1 MKNLLFMCLVFAA
14 FGMVSMSSDQPITFV
29 DGEPSEYIYIKLKNE
44 CNHAVKYEYRYSSGA
59 TSAARSSKTSGVL
72 SANFQ
77 RQITLR
83 VGAELYVAGEFIQV
97 ITKEDDKQVIMACQ

>member
-1 MKNLLFMCLVFAA
+1 MCFVFAA
-14 FGMVSMSSDQPITFV
+14 FGMVSMSSDKPITLV

-44 CNHAVKYEYRYSSGA
+44 YRYSSGA
-59 TSAARSSKTSGVL
+59 TSGTTSSKTSGVL

-83 VGAELYVAGEFIQV
+83 VGAQLYVTGEFIQM
-97 ITKEDDKQVIMACQ
+97 IAKEDDKQVIMACQ